1 MRKIVYYIATSV
13 DGYIADSTGDT
24 SAFPVNRETLD
35 ELFSRYPETCPQHL
49 RDPLGVTGAPRR
61 FDTVVLGRSTHAPA
75 LEAGL
80 TSAYPHLRQ
89 LVVTRRDLPEDPTV
103 EVLAGDLPA
112 EVSRLK
118 EEEGDDIWLCG
129 GGDVAGQLH
138 GPAFF
143 TQITSNGMFVALT
156 ALTVQMPLFLPL
168 AVAALSGDAIAGEA
182 GGGTLRYVLT
192 VPVGRTK
199 LLLTKYLAALL
210 GLLLG
215 VAVIAVVGVVVGAL
229 LFGVGPVPTLSGTEL
244 GYAEGLGRVALAA
257 GYATA
262 ALAAVLALGLLISTL
277 TEQPIAAMIAVVVVT
292 MTMQILTGLGQLAW
306 LHPYLL
312 VSHWTAFADLFRDP
326 VFTDAMQRGL
336 LVFACYVL
344 GGLALAIWNFRRK
357 DLTC

>member
-1 MRKIVYYIATSV
+1 MSVAETAGAT
-13 DGYIADSTGDT
+13 GPG
-24 SAFPVNRETLD
+24 SATRARGATL
-35 ELFSRYPETCPQHL
+35 
-49 RDPLGVTGAPRR
+49 
-61 FDTVVLGRSTHAPA
+61 
-75 LEAGL
+75 
-80 TSAYPHLRQ
+80 
-89 LVVTRRDLPEDPTV
+89 
-103 EVLAGDLPA
+103 A
-112 EVSRLK
+112 EVPRTGSGRRARPVGSFLRLLGS
-118 EEEGDDIWLCG
+118 EFALI
-129 GGDVAGQLH
+129 AGRRRNQVGLLILAAVPLILAVSVWYTAPTGTR

-143 TQITSNGMFVALT
+143 THITSNGMFVALT

-292 MTMQILTGLGQLAW
+292 MTMQILTGLSQLAW